1 VAEITLVIGSD
12 TRCADD
18 KLPGELRHVVVD
30 YTTRA
35 VTHVVVEPKGR
46 VGLARLVPLDA
57 ISDASGGTIR
67 LRYTEAEFRNLTP
80 AEDSLAEL
88 TGYGEVE
95 LLPAG
100 WSGAG
105 DEPDVDGSKLRPI
118 RGIVTETREFVPP
131 GEEEESSGDHLHA
144 TDGDIGQLRAICV
157 DPSTGQVTHV
167 HVLLKG
173 HLLGHKEVAIPS
185 GSVSGF
191 RGGIH
196 LNIARQQVRDL
207 AHADIDHPTG

>member
-18 KLPGELRHVVVD
+18 KLPGELKHVVVD
-30 YTTRA
+30 YTARA
-35 VTHVVVEPKGR
+35 VTHIVVEPKGR

-57 ISDASGGTIR
+57 ITDASGGTIR
-67 LRYTEAEFRNLTP
+67 LRYTEAEFMNLTA
-80 AEDSLAEL
+80 AEESLAEL

-100 WSGAG
+100 WSGAD
-105 DEPDVDGSKLRPI
+105 DEPIVDGSTIPPI
-118 RGIVTETREFVPP
+118 REIVTETRDFIPP

-144 TDGDIGQLRAICV
+144 SDGDIGQLRAICL
-157 DPSTGQVTHV
+157 DPGTGQVTHV
-167 HVLLKG
+167 HALLKG

-196 LNIARQQVRDL
+196 LNITRQQVRDL
-207 AHADIDHPTG
+207 AHADVDHPIG

>member
-1 VAEITLVIGSD
+1 VAEITLVIGSG

-18 KLPGELRHVVVD
+18 KLPGELKHAVVD
-30 YTTRA
+30 DSTRA
-35 VTHVVVEPKGR
+35 VTHVVVEPRGR
-46 VGLARLVPLDA
+46 VGLARIVPLDA
-57 ISDASGGTIR
+57 ITDTTGGTTR
-67 LRYTEAEFRNLTP
+67 LRYTEAEFKQLRP
-80 AEDSLAEL
+80 AEESLAEL

-100 WSGAG
+100 WSGAD
-105 DEPDVDGSKLRPI
+105 DEAVVDGSTIPPI
-118 RGIVTETREFVPP
+118 RGIVTQTRDFVPP

-144 TDGDIGQLRAICV
+144 TDGDIGELRAICV
-157 DPSTGQVTHV
+157 DAGTHEVTHL
-167 HVLLKG
+167 HVLLTE
-173 HLLGHKEVAIPS
+173 HLLGHKEVAVPS

-196 LNIARQQVRDL
+196 LTITRQQVRDL